1 MKHSLALLKLRWE
14 RKKKLFP
21 AEAGSDFKINPLPS
35 SLCSFY
41 EEQLGSK
48 FHLHKVFVV
57 RGSRVIYHTREIRRK
72 WQFAD
77 TGINPLVMKHKK
89 KYWPTQKQHRW
100 LTSTGSTKKYQE
112 ENGKIKQNIPAPD
125 IFLSFLSF
133 FLFLELQMVARK
145 VHCFPQGGGN
155 ARPSRACLIYYS

>member
-1 MKHSLALLKLRWE
+1 MGKE
-14 RKKKLFP
+14 KKIFP

-48 FHLHKVFVV
+48 FHLHKIFVV

-89 KYWPTQKQHRW
+89 KYWTTQKQHQW
-100 LTSTGSTKKYQE
+100 LTSIGSTKKYQE

-125 IFLSFLSF
+125 IFLSFLSLFSF
-133 FLFLELQMVARK
+133 FFFLELQMVARK
-145 VHCFPQGGGN
+145 VHCFPQRGGN